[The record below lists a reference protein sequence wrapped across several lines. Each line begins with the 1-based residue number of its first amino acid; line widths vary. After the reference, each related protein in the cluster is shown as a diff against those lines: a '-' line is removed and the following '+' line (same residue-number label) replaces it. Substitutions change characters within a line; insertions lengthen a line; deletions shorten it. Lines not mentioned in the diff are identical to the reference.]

1 MKDKIKIYV
10 DHYFRFDRRPDL
22 DHLKAE
28 IISNLSDKYDELIES
43 GVDSEKAY
51 IDVIKSMGD
60 FNPPMDDTVPIEFS
74 ELPATPEYTL
84 PTSAIISIFAVIF
97 MFFNT
102 LIGGITTAISIVLY
116 AVGGYYLY
124 AKAMHVKAKQLD
136 IELHKTYLAKIFT
149 YMKTAFFFW
158 TVNLSYLLA
167 LIGQYV
173 MKQVILLFKPDMEAD
188 PDAWLNFI
196 WTANIASILIFFVAF
211 IVLVIVFYLIYKKLK
226 YQYTLLTGETIL
238 KGKVR
243 TSIDFLNEAPSK
255 VKYAFWVVFIS
266 IMVGFVPAILNYF
279 AYLDDIDAP
288 LWYWVFT
295 TGLTGFP
302 GHTIVLLIGT
312 LALTTVF
319 IAYFF
324 KKVRLNALPL
334 AIIGYFI
341 LFNFIYHNFTYF
353 GHDLID
359 YVINVWLII
368 GFVWAIIYIS
378 AVMVKTHQKGLLKP
392 QIQKLFTFKTN
403 WGLLSI
409 LPVVLYL
416 SSPVQ
421 VVTTEA
427 GVVNDIYNTFTGLLL
442 WNVSS
447 LSIWGWIVAGSI
459 LIVTVGISF
468 CIYLDILK
476 KPVVFG
482 VNALFMGLL
491 FISTE
496 FLKDAMITRLSMIEY
511 FVLPVA
517 LVLSLV
523 YWLRHQFKKTER

>member
-1 MKDKIKIYV
+1 MKDKIIIYV
-10 DHYFRFDRRPDL
+10 DHYFRFDKRPDL

-60 FNPPMDDTVPIEFS
+60 FNPPMDDTVPIEFT

-102 LIGGITTAISIVLY
+102 LIGGVTTAVSIVLY

-173 MKQVILLFKPDMEAD
+173 MKQVILLFRPNMEAD
-188 PDAWLNFI
+188 PDARLNFI
-196 WTANIASILIFFVAF
+196 WTANIASILIFIVAF
-211 IVLVIVFYLIYKKLK
+211 IVLVIIFYAIYKKLK

-255 VKYAFWVVFIS
+255 VKYAFWVALMSFVF
-266 IMVGFVPAILNYF
+266 GLVPAILNYF
-279 AYLDDIDAP
+279 LYLNDIEAP
-288 LWYWVFT
+288 VWYWVFT

-302 GHTIVLLIGT
+302 GHTIVLLVGT
-312 LALTTVF
+312 ISLIALF
-319 IAYFF
+319 ITYLF
-324 KKVRLNALPL
+324 KKVQLITLPL
-334 AIIGYFI
+334 AMIGYFI
-341 LFNFIYHNFTYF
+341 FIKFIYHNYAYF
-353 GHDLID
+353 GHDIED
-359 YVINVWLII
+359 YVITVWLTI
-368 GFVWAIIYIS
+368 GFVWAVIYVS
-378 AVMVKTHQKGLLKP
+378 AVMVRMHQKGLLKP
-392 QIQKLFTFKTN
+392 QLQKIFTFKMN
-403 WGLLSI
+403 WLLLSI
-409 LPVVLYL
+409 LPFVLFL

-427 GVVNDIYNTFTGLLL
+427 SVVNDIYNTFTGNLFL
-442 WNVSS
+442 NVSS
-447 LSIWGWIVAGSI
+447 LSIWGWIITGTI

-468 CIYLDILK
+468 CIYLDLIK

-496 FLKDAMITRLSMIEY
+496 FLRNAMVTRLSMIEY

-517 LVLSLV
+517 FVSSLV
-523 YWLRHQFKKTER
+523 YWLYNQFKKTGR

>member
-1 MKDKIKIYV
+1 MKEKIKIYV

-60 FNPPMDDTVPIEFS
+60 FNPPMDDTVPIEFT
-74 ELPATPEYTL
+74 ELPATAEYTL

-102 LIGGITTAISIVLY
+102 LIGGVTTAISIVLY

-173 MKQVILLFKPDMEAD
+173 MKQVILLFRPNMEAD

-196 WTANIASILIFFVAF
+196 RTANIASIIIFFVAF
-211 IVLVIVFYLIYKKLK
+211 IVLMTVSYVIYKKLK

-243 TSIDFLNEAPSK
+243 TSIDFLSEAPTK
-255 VKYAFWVVFIS
+255 VKYAFWVALMSFVF
-266 IMVGFVPAILNYF
+266 GLVPAILHYF
-279 AYLDDIDAP
+279 GYLNDIEAP
-288 LWYWVFT
+288 VWYWVFT
-295 TGLTGFP
+295 TGLKGFP
-302 GHTIVLLIGT
+302 GHTIVLLMGT
-312 LALTTVF
+312 VSLISLFV
-319 IAYFF
+319 AYLY
-324 KKVRLNALPL
+324 KKVRLIVLPF
-334 AIIGYFI
+334 AMIGYFI
-341 LFNFIYHNFTYF
+341 LLKFIYQNYAHF
-353 GHDLID
+353 GHDIEN
-359 YVINVWLII
+359 YVINVWLTI
-368 GFVWAIIYIS
+368 GFVWAVIYVS
-378 AVMVKTHQKGLLKP
+378 AVMFKTHRKGLLKP
-392 QIQKLFTFKTN
+392 LIKKVFTFKTN
-403 WGLLSI
+403 WLLLSI
-409 LPVVLYL
+409 LPVVLFL

-427 GVVNDIYNTFTGLLL
+427 GVVNDIYNTFTGILFM
-442 WNVSS
+442 NISS
-447 LSIWGWIVAGSI
+447 LSIWGWIIAGSI

-468 CIYLDILK
+468 CIYLDLIK
-476 KPVVFG
+476 KPIVFG
-482 VNALFMGLL
+482 VNALYLGLV

-496 FLKDAMITRLSMIEY
+496 FLKNALVTRLSMIEY

-517 LVLSLV
+517 FALSLV
-523 YWLRHQFKKTER
+523 YWLRHQFKKTGR